1 MTNEFNIH
9 TPESSP
15 SPEPVGV
22 TSGDDFLNSK
32 IGRIAETILILCN
45 VPVVDVKPLSYEW
58 ARNKNLWSK
67 ITLEDWLLSKGYE
80 VHHD

>member
-1 MTNEFNIH
+1 MTQEINTH
-9 TPESSP
+9 APESL
-15 SPEPVGV
+15 SPESVKA
-22 TSGDDFLNSK
+22 SGDDFLNSK